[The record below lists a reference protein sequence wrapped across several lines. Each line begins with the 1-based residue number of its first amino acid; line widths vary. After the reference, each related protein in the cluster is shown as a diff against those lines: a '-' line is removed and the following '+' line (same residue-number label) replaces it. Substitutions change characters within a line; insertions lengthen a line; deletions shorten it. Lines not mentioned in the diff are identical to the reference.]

1 MSELFE
7 MYEENFNELLKKV
20 KNIINSMSNLSREKS
35 ESAIKQADTH
45 LSEAKQYLKKLD
57 IEASTGN
64 NKEKLY
70 TKIKSYNQEY
80 NKIES
85 EYLKAANNYINVK
98 SNEAIYLN
106 SDENK
111 NTQIN
116 EIAYNQSNK
125 LDSGLA
131 GVIGIE
137 NRGVEVL
144 RDLEHHT
151 GQMNRVNENLD
162 GFNYSLGTSNSL
174 LTKMLRRENRN
185 KLMII
190 GAAIVFS
197 FIFILIAIVRISGK
211 NSETN
216 TDNTELTMNNDS
228 NKIGYTKALNLT
240 NNS

>member
-20 KNIINSMSNLSREKS
+20 KNIISSMSNLSREKS
-35 ESAIKQADTH
+35 ESAIKQADHH

-70 TKIKSYNQEY
+70 MKIKNYNQEY
-80 NKIES
+80 NKVEN
-85 EYLKAANNYINVK
+85 EYSKAANNYINVK

-111 NTQIN
+111 NTQHID

-125 LDSGLA
+125 LDKGLA
-131 GVIGIE
+131 EVIGID

-144 RDLEHHT
+144 KSLEHHT
-151 GQMNRVNENLD
+151 NQMKRVNGNLD
-162 GFNYSLGTSNSL
+162 GFNYSLGSSNSL

-185 KLMII
+185 KLVIV
-190 GAAIVFS
+190 GAAIVLS
-197 FIFILIAIVRISGK
+197 FIFLLIAIIRLSGK
-211 NSETN
+211 NSHEINDETFLNN
-216 TDNTELTMNNDS
+216 TG
-228 NKIGYTKALNLT
+228 KIGYTKTVNIT